1 MPLLGQDK
9 QVALQLMLQIL
20 SYLSALDILF
30 ISCVQTRLQ
39 GHCSPDF
46 RPACGCGCGGERER
60 ERVRERDGVSAL
72 SAKFNWIRI
81 TLLTDGG
88 WVSKGNAE

>member
-46 RPACGCGCGGERER
+46 RPACVCVL
-60 ERVRERDGVSAL
+60 VRKRDGVSAL
-72 SAKFNWIRI
+72 SVKFNWIRI